1 MYINLQ
7 KIHSIKNSFVP
18 LPLPLQKSEF
28 ERRTNMYI
36 NLDRRSTLLKIPS
49 VPLPLQKSEFTI
61 SHSLILIRKEG
72 DEYVYQSIEDPLY

>member
-1 MYINLQ
+1 
-7 KIHSIKNSFVP
+7 
-18 LPLPLQKSEF
+18 
-28 ERRTNMYI
+28 MYI